1 VAADARALRDVLVHP
16 ARCGYAP
23 DKLRLLTGTESS
35 RQGDPR
41 RARLAGDELAAIPD
55 GDSTAILYFSGHGHV
70 EGDEHYLI
78 PYDLNL
84 RRIRSSA
91 IRAADFADAVAQ
103 LTPRRL
109 LVVLDCCHAA
119 GMAVKQAAPA
129 AAFASAAIPPAL
141 FLPEA
146 KSLAAGRLASGAGRA
161 VLSSCQPGESSYLR
175 ADGRMSIFTYHLI
188 EALTGHAQP
197 SGGAPEVLVSD
208 LASYLQRHVRQ
219 SALAQHGAEQNPVP
233 QLTGNFPVAL
243 VLGGDGLGKGQAAP
257 DPLVPLAPLPPAVSW
272 QASVSGSGAVAQ
284 AGGNALG
291 ERATQVGGDNSGTIV
306 SGTQIVNHYYQAAG
320 GSAPSR
326 DEIAR
331 QVAGYLRWLQERTQ
345 SIELRGIER
354 RVARRSSCCR
364 SRPPTCRCA
373 PARCRAPAK
382 HPGADR
388 RAGQGR
394 TPTRGRVR
402 GRRRCCPAS
411 LPAAKPTSP

>member
-23 DKLRLLTGTESS
+23 DKLRLLSGAEST
-35 RQGDPR
+35 RQGVFD
-41 RARLAGDELAAIPD
+41 ALDWLADELAAIPD

-84 RRIRSSA
+84 RRMRSSA
-91 IRAADFADAVAQ
+91 IRATDFADAVAQ

-129 AAFASAAIPPAL
+129 PAPFASAAIPPAL

-175 ADGRMSIFTYHLI
+175 ADGRMSIFTFHLI

-208 LASYLQRHVRQ
+208 LASYLQR
-219 SALAQHGAEQNPVP
+219 SS
-233 QLTGNFPVAL
+233 
-243 VLGGDGLGKGQAAP
+243 GKARGR
-257 DPLVPLAPLPPAVSW
+257 SM
-272 QASVSGSGAVAQ
+272 
-284 AGGNALG
+284 
-291 ERATQVGGDNSGTIV
+291 
-306 SGTQIVNHYYQAAG
+306 
-320 GSAPSR
+320 APSR
-326 DEIAR
+326 
-331 QVAGYLRWLQERTQ
+331 TP
-345 SIELRGIER
+345 S
-354 RVARRSSCCR
+354 RS
-364 SRPPTCRCA
+364 
-373 PARCRAPAK
+373 
-382 HPGADR
+382 
-388 RAGQGR
+388 
-394 TPTRGRVR
+394 
-402 GRRRCCPAS
+402 
-411 LPAAKPTSP
+411 